1 MNDIDHARPVLVT
14 GGSGFIAGHV
24 ILRLL
29 AQGRR
34 VRTTVRSLGRQDAV
48 RAVLGDA
55 GAEHL
60 DLLEFVAADLTRDD
74 GWDLAVDRVDGVL
87 HVASP
92 VRPGHV
98 DDEDEVI
105 EPARR
110 GTLRVLGAAR
120 SAGVRRV
127 VLTSAFHAAG
137 FGHGRV
143 DRVFTEEDW
152 SPLDGPGMDAY
163 GRSKVLAERAAW
175 EFAGETGSPELVT
188 ILPVAVL
195 GPVMGDA
202 VSGTNHLLQRMLN
215 GEMPGF
221 PDLAIPFVDVRDV
234 AAAHIAALDVPAAAG
249 KRVLLSAQET
259 ATPLRDVGALLRST
273 FGERAEKVPTRNIP
287 SLVVRTA
294 APFRPEFRDLVPE
307 LGYVKR
313 LSTAREHEL
322 LGLSPRPW
330 SEAVVAGARS
340 MLDRGLAG

>member
-24 ILRLL
+24 ILGLL

-74 GWDLAVDRVDGVL
+74 GWDLAVDGVDGVL

-110 GTLRVLGAAR
+110 GTLRVLSAAR
-120 SAGVRRV
+120 AAGVRRV

-175 EFAGETGSPELVT
+175 EFASETGSPELVT

-215 GEMPGF
+215 GGMPGF

-273 FGERAEKVPTRNIP
+273 FGERAAKVPTRNIP

>member
-74 GWDLAVDRVDGVL
+74 GWDLAVDGSTVSCTWPRRCV
-87 HVASP
+87 
-92 VRPGHV
+92 
-98 DDEDEVI
+98 
-105 EPARR
+105 R
-110 GTLRVLGAAR
+110 GTSTTRTTSSSRPDGDAPGARCRACR
-120 SAGVRRV
+120 RVRRV
-127 VLTSAFHAAG
+127 VLTSAFHAVG

-215 GEMPGF
+215 GGCPGS
-221 PDLAIPFVDVRDV
+221 PTSRS
-234 AAAHIAALDVPAAAG
+234 
-249 KRVLLSAQET
+249 RSST
-259 ATPLRDVGALLRST
+259 CATSPLRTLPRWTSRQQRGSACCSRRRRPPPRSAT
-273 FGERAEKVPTRNIP
+273 WAHC
-287 SLVVRTA
+287 SVRRSASGPRRSRPGTSRRSSS
-294 APFRPEFRDLVPE
+294 APP
-307 LGYVKR
+307 
-313 LSTAREHEL
+313 H
-322 LGLSPRPW
+322 
-330 SEAVVAGARS
+330 RS
-340 MLDRGLAG
+340 GRSSVTWCRSWGT